1 MHKELFIFFENF
13 LKSDIL
19 ILLDVSEIKLKELKE
34 ISNMWNF
41 FYMYSKIL
49 SSNLFVKHF
58 LYI

>member
-1 MHKELFIFFENF
+1 MHKELFIFFEKF

-19 ILLDVSEIKLKELKE
+19 ILLDVSDIKLKE
-34 ISNMWNF
+34 ISNMWN
-41 FYMYSKIL
+41 MYSKIL